1 MFCCEVLDTSLQVK
15 LLLPASKKESSLPV
29 RHSLACLPGNMECL
43 THQGRRMRGLSAMTS
58 SPGRISLVATTP
70 QPFPGSRV
78 SQYILPVLSSLCT
91 EKADCQHWA
100 EFCISAD
107 TDWPTILLLA
117 CPYKAESHPSPPFI
131 LFISFPRYKLKL
143 VMSTEIYLVLV
154 LLDQF
159 DQSNPSFS

>member
-1 MFCCEVLDTSLQVK
+1 MMSSPGLMSL
-15 LLLPASKKESSLPV
+15 LATTPHPLPASSVSLYIL
-29 RHSLACLPGNMECL
+29 SLA
-43 THQGRRMRGLSAMTS
+43 R
-58 SPGRISLVATTP
+58 
-70 QPFPGSRV
+70 
-78 SQYILPVLSSLCT
+78 

-100 EFCISAD
+100 EFYISAD

-117 CPYKAESHPSPPFI
+117 CPYKAESHSSPPFI

>member
-1 MFCCEVLDTSLQVK
+1 MPDPPREEDQRTLSYDQ
-15 LLLPASKKESSLPV
+15 LPGDDIPGGHHPTALP
-29 RHSLACLPGNMECL
+29 RQPSLAVHP
-43 THQGRRMRGLSAMTS
+43 A
-58 SPGRISLVATTP
+58 
-70 QPFPGSRV
+70 F
-78 SQYILPVLSSLCT
+78 LPVLSSLCT